1 MSLTEHAGLSE
12 EDVRAAEVL
21 DVLRNSHGLPQSQS
35 LELRDQVLQGYQEQ
49 QQTKQDFQTPTLLD
63 RVRRNSIINNVV
75 SLYEMNTRKRSA
87 PPNGNFASGLMSSA
101 PAIGSSDNSLEDSN
115 TLEDEAG
122 VSDDGNYDGN
132 DGDYD
137 DDDIHAVSKRRKISD
152 AIAKSRGNLK
162 ECQLNMS
169 IGSKKRLIA
178 CLHLLKLAN
187 KQLTQK
193 VAYLQEQVEYE
204 KSNGVK
210 VEEGEG
216 ERVKVEQEEEDDD
229 DDDDDDD
236 DEYFDASE
244 SIDDDKSTVIKMEVV
259 GTVKKVY
266 SLISKFAGNSLP
278 EPARTQVRQTLLNLP
293 TNWSLS
299 ASNSSSSSRRARS
312 QRKPLTTNG
321 KVLILAEES
330 LNVVRNV
337 MNVVDSSLGKAE
349 EWVKQKQEL
358 KEILKERF
366 VQQQWK
372 KQVRDQLTKEKE
384 EEERARAA
392 NASKAQF
399 EANNENHEHDENKV
413 KDEFKINE
421 L

>member
-1 MSLTEHAGLSE
+1 MSLTEHVGLSE
-12 EDVRAAEVL
+12 EDVKAAEVL
-21 DVLRNSHGLPQSQS
+21 DVLRNSHGIPQSQAS
-35 LELRDQVLQGYQEQ
+35 DKRDQAIEDHDDQ
-49 QQTKQDFQTPTLLD
+49 QKFKQDLQVPTLLD
-63 RVRRNSIINNVV
+63 RVRKNYIINNVV

-87 PPNGNFASGLMSSA
+87 ARSGKFDS
-101 PAIGSSDNSLEDSN
+101 SLEDSN
-115 TLEDEAG
+115 ALEDDGE
-122 VSDDGNYDGN
+122 VSNNEDGDDGDM
-132 DGDYD
+132 
-137 DDDIHAVSKRRKISD
+137 HAVSKRQKISD

-204 KSNGVK
+204 MLNGVK
-210 VEEGEG
+210 TEEETGVQGKEVESD
-216 ERVKVEQEEEDDD
+216 QNEDDD
-229 DDDDDDD
+229 DEDDDDDD

-293 TNWSLS
+293 TNWSL
-299 ASNSSSSSRRARS
+299 NVNNSSSSRRS
-312 QRKPLTTNG
+312 KCQKKPLTTNG
-321 KVLILAEES
+321 KILILAEES
-330 LNVVRNV
+330 LNVVRSV

-349 EWVKQKQEL
+349 EWVKHKQEL

-366 VQQQWK
+366 EQQEWK
-372 KQVRDQLTKEKE
+372 KQVRNQLTKERE
-384 EEERARAA
+384 QEERAEYSA
-392 NASKAQF
+392 
-399 EANNENHEHDENKV
+399 
-413 KDEFKINE
+413 
-421 L
+421 

>member
-21 DVLRNSHGLPQSQS
+21 DVLRNSHGSSQSQS
-35 LELRDQVLQGYQEQ
+35 LEQQNRDSQTHQEQ
-49 QQTKQDFQTPTLLD
+49 QRVKQDSQAPTLLD

-75 SLYEMNTRKRSA
+75 SLYEMNTRKRSVTSS
-87 PPNGNFASGLMSSA
+87 GNPKCGVISSSLAGNSG
-101 PAIGSSDNSLEDSN
+101 DKSLEDSN
-115 TLEDEAG
+115 ALEDEAEI
-122 VSDDGNYDGN
+122 SDDGDG
-132 DGDYD
+132 D
-137 DDDIHAVSKRRKISD
+137 DDDIHAVSKRQKISD

-187 KQLTQK
+187 KQLTQR

-210 VEEGEG
+210 VEGEVS
-216 ERVKVEQEEEDDD
+216 ERVREDDEDED
-229 DDDDDDD
+229 DEDE

-244 SIDDDKSTVIKMEVV
+244 SLDDDKSTVIKMEVV

-299 ASNSSSSSRRARS
+299 ANSSSASSRRARF

-321 KVLILAEES
+321 KILILAEES

-358 KEILKERF
+358 KELLKERF

-372 KQVRDQLTKEKE
+372 MQVRNQLKKEQE
-384 EEERARAA
+384 EEERIGAT
-392 NASKAQF
+392 NLFGAQTKS
-399 EANNENHEHDENKV
+399 NNEQYDHEENRA
-413 KDEFKINE
+413 KDESKINE
-421 L
+421 S